1 MRNYRVVTRYYGA
14 TDGGGEYITVRR
26 DGGRVARIPYNY
38 EYSGSGAHEYSVRE
52 AFDRW
57 GMVTHGLGLLGEA
70 RGGRGNVYH
79 VTAELKD
86 GE

>member
-1 MRNYRVVTRYYGA
+1 MRNYRVVTRYYGPTNTKGA
-14 TDGGGEYITVRR
+14 YITVRR
-26 DGGRVARIPYNY
+26 DGGRVARIPYDH
-38 EYSGSGAHEYSVRE
+38 GAENAHQSALLD

-57 GMVTHGLGLLGEA
+57 GMVVHGFGFISNA